1 MSTVEEDDRFKI
13 DPTKLPQPLELEL
26 PVRVLEQVTKLAAQT
41 GRSVDE
47 LILEILDSHLPPY

>member
-1 MSTVEEDDRFKI
+1 MSTPEDDDCFKI

-26 PVRVLEQVTKLAAQT
+26 SDRTLEQLTKLAAQT

-47 LILEILDSHLPPY
+47 LILELLDSHLPPY

>member
-1 MSTVEEDDRFKI
+1 MSTPADDDRFKV

-26 PVRVLEQVTKLAAQT
+26 SDRTLEQLTKLAAQT

>member
-1 MSTVEEDDRFKI
+1 MSTLDDDDRFKI
-13 DPTKLPQPLELEL
+13 DPTKLPQKLELEL
-26 PVRVLEQVTKLAAQT
+26 SERVLEQLAKRAAQT

>member
-1 MSTVEEDDRFKI
+1 MSTPEDDDRFKI
-13 DPTKLPQPLELEL
+13 DPTKLPQPLEIEL
-26 PVRVLEQVTKLAAQT
+26 SDRTLEQLTKLAAQT

>member
-1 MSTVEEDDRFKI
+1 MSTPEDDDRFKI

-26 PVRVLEQVTKLAAQT
+26 PERVLEQLTKLAAQT

-47 LILEILDSHLPPY
+47 LVLEILDSHLPPY

>member
-1 MSTVEEDDRFKI
+1 MSTPEDDDRFKV

-26 PVRVLEQVTKLAAQT
+26 SDRTLEQLTKLAAQT

>member
-1 MSTVEEDDRFKI
+1 MSTPEDDYRFKI

-47 LILEILDSHLPPY
+47 LILEILDSHLPPC

>member
-1 MSTVEEDDRFKI
+1 MSAPEGDDRFKI